1 MDWSRGSGQMVFVL
15 NSVVEQGL
23 VFWAN
28 KKNVFR
34 RVQTRSDKRKMVK
47 IGILEVFLN
56 LAVSMMLRCH
66 QLKMLLV
73 GMPLVGRSK

>member
-56 LAVSMMLRCH
+56 LAVSMMLRCQ

-73 GMPLVGRSK
+73 GMPLVGLSK